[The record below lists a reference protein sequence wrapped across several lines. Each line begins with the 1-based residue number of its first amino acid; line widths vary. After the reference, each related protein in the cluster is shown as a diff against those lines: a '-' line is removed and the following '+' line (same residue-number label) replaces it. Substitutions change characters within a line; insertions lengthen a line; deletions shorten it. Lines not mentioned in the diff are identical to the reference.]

1 MHIIGTSKV
10 RFVSLQKNGSTSLRV
25 MLKGNK
31 SIKGWYTSD
40 QDTNHKYPYKES
52 ALLDKKITFIF
63 PLRDPLARKK
73 STVLQ
78 KIHAKYHAVANIKDL
93 EKHIKNY
100 LLKFSKYQD
109 ELNYWHCSLYRD
121 FIKDIFKKK
130 REIKANII
138 FIDIK
143 TLSSWQLNKFLCKLD
158 PSWKDIIIPHE
169 NASTNNVFKE
179 AVMNIITKLSQDK
192 ESGVLDWFDSKNW
205 DLANSYELLEVIKKS
220 EYFYSPGK
228 LIGIKNKDNSCLL

>member
-1 MHIIGTSKV
+1 MHIIGTNKV

-25 MLKGNK
+25 ILKANK
-31 SIKGWYTSD
+31 SIRGWYTSD
-40 QDTNHKYPYKES
+40 QDINHKYPYKES
-52 ALLDKKITFIF
+52 DLLDKKITFIF

-73 STVLQ
+73 SAMLQ
-78 KIHAKYHAVANIKDL
+78 KIHAKYHAVSNIKDL

-109 ELNYWHCSLYRD
+109 ELNYWHCSLYKD
-121 FIKDIFKKK
+121 IIKDNFKKN

-138 FIDIK
+138 FIELK

-158 PSWKDIIIPHE
+158 PSWKDIVIPHE

-192 ESGVLDWFDSKNW
+192 ESGVLDWFERKNW
-205 DLANSYELLEVIKKS
+205 DLANSYELLDVIKNS

-228 LIGIKNKDNSCLL
+228 LLGITNKDNSCLL